1 MKRTFKGRAI
11 LPGDVAGEAVVTRE
25 GFNTLASYIKSA
37 MKRSK
42 RAICSDQNN
51 KDLYKKDITDKVI
64 CLPKTIGSTMGG
76 LVIMTAAELNLS
88 PRAFLFSEDID
99 SLACAGV
106 VLTDVWNEKRIVTI
120 DRLGDDFINFVKDG
134 MTVNVKS
141 DGKVILDEV

>member
-1 MKRTFKGRAI
+1 MKREFKGRAI
-11 LPGDVAGEAVVTRE
+11 LPGDVAGQAVVTRE

-37 MKRSK
+37 IKRSK

-51 KDLYKKDITDKVI
+51 KDLYKKDITDKII

-88 PRAFLFSEDID
+88 PKAFLFSEDID

-106 VLTDVWNEKRIVTI
+106 VLTDIWNGKRIVTI
-120 DRLGDDFINFVKDG
+120 DRLGDDFIDFVRDG
-134 MTVNVKS
+134 MTVSIKS
-141 DGKVILDEV
+141 DGKVIFDEV